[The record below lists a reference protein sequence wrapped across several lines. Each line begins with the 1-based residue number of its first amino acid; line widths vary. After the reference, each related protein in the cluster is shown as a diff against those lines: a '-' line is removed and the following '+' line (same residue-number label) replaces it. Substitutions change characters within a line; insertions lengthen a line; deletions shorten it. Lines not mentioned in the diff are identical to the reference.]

1 LVLTVTMQAFKE
13 SIITHFRNI
22 EKGSRQ
28 DVTKLS
34 DVKNEVTIITAS
46 DEIFDLWAQFITSH
60 SNGELI
66 DPDTFKKFNES
77 KRFDFG
83 PRFQLHREFFKRL
96 GNLSEEEFEKLA
108 IHLLNQTPERL
119 EPWPKVVVHKFK
131 SNLPRT
137 YATEDWV
144 ERRKRKKIVIQEL
157 HELKPLYRFCDDD
170 GNVIKQ
176 NWQRWKWTNGVTSA
190 SMNILLQIP
199 DKEFFTFRKEKKGWH
214 VRAGQNEKYKNVEAF
229 FKKFLKLK
237 AAFKKPEG
245 KVVLR
250 EFDRKKF
257 EFGPRGD
264 FQRLQNL
271 KLGIIDLRDT
281 PGHMN
286 KTDSTRTPYF
296 QYFMQRFTLLQN
308 PGLHDPPVWLWISKT
323 TERHAQ
329 VIHYVEGHMK
339 DYVLTSSTYYIHPN
353 ERLYANEAKG
363 KGKHREVHL
372 AFLLKK
378 GVSLPKP
385 DSMYVT
391 PRIDYYT
398 EPHKYNESQFS
409 LSDRELRMEF
419 YLDIMELFC
428 SPGDSVYCLFGG
440 AKTMH
445 AANVSSP
452 IPSYHFPQSSSPM
465 YVQKWADL

>member
-1 LVLTVTMQAFKE
+1 MLTMQAFKE
-13 SIITHFRNI
+13 SIITRFRYI
-22 EKGSRQ
+22 EKGSQQ

-34 DVKNEVTIITAS
+34 DVKNEVTIITAF

-66 DPDTFKKFNES
+66 DPDTFKMLNES

-96 GNLSEEEFEKLA
+96 GNLSEEEFENLA
-108 IHLLNQTPERL
+108 IHLLNQIPERL

-137 YATEDWV
+137 YATQDWV

-237 AAFKKPEG
+237 ATFKKPEG

-286 KTDSTRTPYF
+286 KTDSMRTPYF

-308 PGLHDPPVWLWISKT
+308 PGQHDPPVWLWILKT
-323 TERHAQ
+323 IERYAQ

-353 ERLYANEAKG
+353 ERLYANEPKG

-378 GVSLPKP
+378 VVSLPKP

-428 SPGDSVYCLFGG
+428 SPGDSVYYLFGG
-440 AKTMH
+440 
-445 AANVSSP
+445 
-452 IPSYHFPQSSSPM
+452 
-465 YVQKWADL
+465 

>member
-1 LVLTVTMQAFKE
+1 
-13 SIITHFRNI
+13 
-22 EKGSRQ
+22 
-28 DVTKLS
+28 
-34 DVKNEVTIITAS
+34 
-46 DEIFDLWAQFITSH
+46 
-60 SNGELI
+60 
-66 DPDTFKKFNES
+66 
-77 KRFDFG
+77 
-83 PRFQLHREFFKRL
+83 
-96 GNLSEEEFEKLA
+96 
-108 IHLLNQTPERL
+108 
-119 EPWPKVVVHKFK
+119 
-131 SNLPRT
+131 
-137 YATEDWV
+137 
-144 ERRKRKKIVIQEL
+144 
-157 HELKPLYRFCDDD
+157 
-170 GNVIKQ
+170 VIKQ